1 MEDNKK
7 GFNVLYLVLG
17 VSTLVVAIIGAT
29 FAYFSARETNDT
41 VITGNV
47 AEAGGLVLSV
57 TPVTESTGTNIIPL
71 NLIVDYTDE
80 DLTDE
85 ETGEVIYED
94 DGVTPKKKPKNVD
107 QLASAMAATKKCVD
121 DNGNNVCEV
130 YRIEVTNTSATSTVQ
145 VRGTLNIAGTNTTN
159 IYWSLLNA
167 DVTTGSKD
175 VPRVDSEGNPVNG
188 EDGSQIIDK
197 VTTYTLNDGE
207 RFDYSQNVLQGNN
220 GYLTVMGNTGGTGTE
235 ASNLRL
241 TGSTAGDNSEVFY
254 VIVWLEEIGTAQ
266 EDYDASQ
273 AGKQAS
279 YLGTVTFNAVDDLGR
294 ESGVTAT
301 FAS

>member
-130 YRIEVTNTSATSTVQ
+130 YRIEVTNNKFIMPMSDVKVEVKYVKGEYLPIPDTFLSRSV
-145 VRGTLNIAGTNTTN
+145 
-159 IYWSLLNA
+159 SLIL
-167 DVTTGSKD
+167 
-175 VPRVDSEGNPVNG
+175 
-188 EDGSQIIDK
+188 I
-197 VTTYTLNDGE
+197 
-207 RFDYSQNVLQGNN
+207 
-220 GYLTVMGNTGGTGTE
+220 
-235 ASNLRL
+235 
-241 TGSTAGDNSEVFY
+241 
-254 VIVWLEEIGTAQ
+254 
-266 EDYDASQ
+266 
-273 AGKQAS
+273 
-279 YLGTVTFNAVDDLGR
+279 
-294 ESGVTAT
+294 
-301 FAS
+301 